1 MTRQH
6 AVPTYALYG
15 EASHEEGPGFAHI
28 ETIAARSSLHDW
40 EIAPHRHT
48 GFAQVL
54 VVERG
59 EVLATV
65 AARTE
70 RLAAPSF
77 VVVPPG
83 EVHGF
88 RFEPETCGHVLTL
101 GADFAA
107 ANARHGTDPLARA
120 LAEGRLGRLDE
131 ADAGRVG
138 WLAVQMLALHPGWH
152 RRDNTLFHAFA
163 EALVRLLLRGEGE
176 ADTAADPRVARLR
189 ALVERHFR
197 EHRPVDFYAR
207 ELGMTRRTLSRLTAA
222 QLGCTP
228 TGLLHQR
235 LAMEARRLL
244 HYSNASAA
252 QVAAELGFE
261 DPSYFSRFH
270 LRITGRR
277 PREERTAFAP

>member
-1 MTRQH
+1 MTRLP

-15 EASHEEGPGFAHI
+15 ETGHDEGPGFAHI

-40 EIAPHRHT
+40 EIAPHRHA
-48 GFAQVL
+48 GFVQVL
-54 VVERG
+54 VVEQG
-59 EVLATV
+59 EVRATV

-70 RLAAPSF
+70 RLAAPCF
-77 VVVPPG
+77 VLVPAG

-88 RFEPETCGHVLTL
+88 RFEPETHGHVLTL
-101 GADFAA
+101 GADFGA
-107 ANARHGTDPLARA
+107 ANARHAADPLARA
-120 LAEGRLGRLDE
+120 LAEGRLGALDR
-131 ADAGRVG
+131 ADAARVA
-138 WLAVQMLALHPGWH
+138 WLAGQMLALRPGWD
-152 RRDNTLFHAFA
+152 RRDNALFHTFA
-163 EALVRLLLRGEGE
+163 EAMVRLLLRGEGE
-176 ADTAADPRVARLR
+176 AASAGDPRVARLR
-189 ALVERHFR
+189 ALVETHFR

-222 QLGCTP
+222 HLGCTP
-228 TGLLHQR
+228 TELLHRR
-235 LAMEARRLL
+235 LATEARRLL

-270 LRITGRR
+270 LRVTGRR